1 MELFPSVVVWGAGRV
16 GKIQRANA
24 LDFCCCSNNFH
35 SKCCWCWWFDLILNF
50 PPVEISTRWLVIT
63 LDGISRLCRRLDN
76 IADVMI
82 SFQPLLINQPKAKK
96 EKMRKTFSVESQ
108 IPPRNNLCVCDSSVY
123 LEHFYGRHTRSL
135 PVELLV
141 VLGLYSH
148 RFGDKKKT
156 RKLFVSFRSFTCSRR
171 ISLSVCVQHTQTKSS
186 RNVIPTLKQM
196 TNDWKRWGGELYHKS
211 EPQSAGTRA

>member
-1 MELFPSVVVWGAGRV
+1 MTSYYGAFSVRRRV
-16 GKIQRANA
+16 RSWARWEDSTGKCTR
-24 LDFCCCSNNFH
+24 LLLLLYNFH

-63 LDGISRLCRRLDN
+63 LDGISRLCPRLDN

-148 RFGDKKKT
+148 RFGDKKKDQKT
-156 RKLFVSFRSFTCSRR
+156 FCFFPVLYLFTSNF
-171 ISLSVCVQHTQTKSS
+171 SLCVCTTHTDKKQQECYTYTQT
-186 RNVIPTLKQM
+186 
-196 TNDWKRWGGELYHKS
+196 NDERLEEVGGGIVS
-211 EPQSAGTRA
+211 